1 MIASLRGIIQSKD
14 DEGLVLEVDGVG
26 WRVDVPLPVLEKTPE
41 VGKVTYLLTRLVVR
55 EDELRIYGFTTTE
68 QRELFDM
75 LVEVSGVGPRLA
87 LAVLSHL
94 APDVVRSAVVS
105 DQPEA
110 LTMVPGIGRKTAEK
124 IVFNLKDRLPTPALE
139 EILPSVLDT
148 EVVGALAALG
158 YSLVEAQSAVQSIPE
173 DAPEDVETRLK
184 LALKYFA

>member
-1 MIASLRGIIQSKD
+1 
-14 DEGLVLEVDGVG
+14 
-26 WRVDVPLPVLEKTPE
+26 
-41 VGKVTYLLTRLVVR
+41 VTFLFTRLVVR
-55 EDELRIYGFTTTE
+55 EDELRIYGFTTIE

-75 LVEVSGVGPRLA
+75 LLEVSGVGPRLA

-124 IVFNLKDRLPTPALE
+124 IVFNLKDRLPAPALE
-139 EILPSVLDT
+139 EILPSALDT
-148 EVVGALAALG
+148 EVVGALTALG
-158 YSLVEAQSAVQSIPE
+158 YTLVEAQSAAQSIPE
-173 DAPEDVETRLK
+173 DAPEDVESRLK